1 MNYLHKL
8 LSYFKVPVYIF
19 GKSKLLLAF
28 EYGVILSQVAKEQNV
43 EITPEFIK
51 DAEEMILGEFP
62 RTRATRLATEIVPN
76 ILTVF
81 KLDISK

>member
-1 MNYLHKL
+1 MNYLRRL
-8 LSYFKVPVYIF
+8 LSHLRVPVFVF

-28 EYGVILSQVAKEQNV
+28 EYGVILSQVAKEQGV

-81 KLDISK
+81 KLDIRK